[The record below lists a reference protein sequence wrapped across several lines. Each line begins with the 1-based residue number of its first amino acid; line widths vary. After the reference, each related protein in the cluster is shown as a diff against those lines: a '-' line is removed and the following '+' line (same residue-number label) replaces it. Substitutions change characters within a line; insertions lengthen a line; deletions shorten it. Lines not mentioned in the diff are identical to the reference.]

1 MRNNYMNKIVE
12 ELKKA
17 RVFYIAT
24 IDGNQPRV
32 RPFGSIVEYQGDA
45 YICSGN
51 FKEVYKQIKE
61 NPNVEL
67 SGMYE
72 GPTWLRISATLVE
85 DNRLEVQKA
94 ILNDETGP
102 KGLYQPGDGRFVT
115 FKLIN
120 IKARKCSFT
129 GVEEIK

>member
-1 MRNNYMNKIVE
+1 MNRIVE

-51 FKEVYKQIKE
+51 FKEVYKQFKE

-115 FKLIN
+115 FKLTN
-120 IKARKCSFT
+120 IKACKCSFT

>member
-1 MRNNYMNKIVE
+1 MNKIVE

-51 FKEVYKQIKE
+51 FKEVYKQIKV

-115 FKLIN
+115 FKLTN
-120 IKARKCSFT
+120 IKARKYSFT

>member
-1 MRNNYMNKIVE
+1 MNKIVE

-51 FKEVYKQIKE
+51 FKEVYKQIKA

-85 DNRLEVQKA
+85 DNRIEVQEA

-115 FKLIN
+115 FKLTN
-120 IKARKCSFT
+120 IKARKYSFT

>member
-1 MRNNYMNKIVE
+1 MNKIVE

-51 FKEVYKQIKE
+51 FKEVYKQIKA

-85 DNRLEVQKA
+85 DNRIEVQQA

-115 FKLIN
+115 FKLTN
-120 IKARKCSFT
+120 IKARKFSFT

>member
-1 MRNNYMNKIVE
+1 MNKIVE

-17 RVFYIAT
+17 KVFYIAT

-51 FKEVYKQIKE
+51 FKEVYKQIKA

-85 DNRLEVQKA
+85 DNRIEVQEA

-102 KGLYQPGDGRFVT
+102 KGLYQPGDGRFVAFELT
-115 FKLIN
+115 N
-120 IKARKCSFT
+120 IKARKYSFT

>member
-1 MRNNYMNKIVE
+1 MNKIVE

-32 RPFGSIVEYQGDA
+32 RPFGSIIEYQGDA

-51 FKEVYKQIKE
+51 FKEVYKQIKV

-115 FKLIN
+115 FKLTN
-120 IKARKCSFT
+120 IKARKYSFT